1 VVKMKLLVINDD
13 GILSEG
19 IRALADSLSVLGEVW
34 VVAPDR
40 ERNAVSHALTLHRPL
55 RITTISHHNYAVN
68 GTPADCVNIGIHF
81 LLPEKPDLVI
91 SGINRGANLGND
103 INYSGTVAA
112 AVEGTLM
119 GIPSFAISLAG
130 EQSFMFQPAARF
142 ALRMARFI
150 LDKGLPHHTLL
161 NVNVP
166 DTGGEEVDRYVLT
179 SQDTQARM
187 NTVEEKTDPRGGLYY
202 WIGRIHEGSEDTVSN
217 GDSDLLAIRRKLISV
232 TPLKIDRTLHSFSE
246 DGFKC
251 AL

>member
-1 VVKMKLLVINDD
+1 MKLLVTNDD

-19 IRALADSLSVLGEVW
+19 IRALANSLSVLGEVW

-55 RITTISHHNYAVN
+55 RITTIAPQHYAIN

-91 SGINRGANLGND
+91 SGINKGANLGND

-119 GIPSFAISLAG
+119 GVPSFAISLAG
-130 EQSFMFQPAARF
+130 EQSFDFQPAAHF
-142 ALRMARFI
+142 ALRVARFI
-150 LDKGLPHHTLL
+150 LAKGLPPRTGL

-166 DTGGEEVDRYVLT
+166 DSGGQEVDQYAFT
-179 SQDTQARM
+179 TQDTQDRT
-187 NTVEEKTDPRGGLYY
+187 NTIEEKTDPRGGL
-202 WIGRIHEGSEDTVSN
+202 
-217 GDSDLLAIRRKLISV
+217 
-232 TPLKIDRTLHSFSE
+232 
-246 DGFKC
+246 
-251 AL
+251 

>member
-1 VVKMKLLVINDD
+1 MKLLITNDD

-55 RITTISHHNYAVN
+55 RITTISHHNYAIN
-68 GTPADCVNIGIHF
+68 GTPADCVNIGTHF
-81 LLPEKPDLVI
+81 LLPAKPDLVI
-91 SGINRGANLGND
+91 SGINKGANLGND

-112 AVEGTLM
+112 AVEGTLI

-130 EQSFMFQPAARF
+130 EHSFTFQPAARF
-142 ALRMARFI
+142 ALRVARFI
-150 LDKGLPHHTLL
+150 LDKGLPAHTLL

-166 DTGGEEVDRYVLT
+166 DTEGHEIDRYVIT

-187 NTVEEKTDPRGGLYY
+187 NSVEEKTDPRGGLYY
-202 WIGRIHEGSEDTVSN
+202 WIGRIHEGSEEDDGN
-217 GDSDLLAIRRKLISV
+217 AASDLQAIRQKVISV
-232 TPLKIDRTLHSFSE
+232 TPLRIDRTQESFLE
-246 DGFKC
+246 DGFQC
-251 AL
+251 TL

>member
-1 VVKMKLLVINDD
+1 MRLLVTNDD
-13 GILSEG
+13 GIVSEG
-19 IRALADSLSVLGEVW
+19 IRALADSLSVLGDVW

-55 RITTISHHNYAVN
+55 RITTISPHKYAVN

-130 EQSFMFQPAARF
+130 EQSFKFQPAARF

-166 DTGGEEVDRYVLT
+166 DTGGEEVDQYVLT

-202 WIGRIHEGSEDTVSN
+202 WIGRIHEGSEDTVSK
-217 GDSDLLAIRRKLISV
+217 GDSDLLAIRRHLISV
-232 TPLKIDRTLHSFSE
+232 SPLRIDRTQHSFLD
-246 DGFKC
+246 DGFEC
-251 AL
+251 AP